1 MNVNLIIKGNLLSNK
16 LSYRHIGER
25 EREREREREYKNN
38 LNYKEKSEIICGV
51 LDFSNFNIDN
61 AIIIEGDLIVEEF
74 LYKGIVLVTGH
85 VCCKDGGAN
94 E

>member
-25 EREREREREYKNN
+25 DREREYKNN

-85 VCCKDGGAN
+85 VCCKGGCDGLL
-94 E
+94 

>member
-16 LSYRHIGER
+16 LSYRHIG
-25 EREREREREYKNN
+25 EREREYKNN

-61 AIIIEGDLIVEEF
+61 AIIIEGDLTVEEF